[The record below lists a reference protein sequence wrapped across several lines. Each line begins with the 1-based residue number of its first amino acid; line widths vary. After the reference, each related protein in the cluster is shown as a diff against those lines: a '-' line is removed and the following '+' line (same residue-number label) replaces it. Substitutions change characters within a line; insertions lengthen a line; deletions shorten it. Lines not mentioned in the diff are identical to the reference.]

1 MMAPLVR
8 LLLSTTMKVMLMLMS
23 TLMSTAMK
31 KDLLALLK
39 VAVAMTMMMQRWTMT
54 MIEEMTG
61 CAPAAHLQRCS
72 FGAVL
77 VLVWITT
84 TQR

>member
-1 MMAPLVR
+1 MAPLVR

-31 KDLLALLK
+31 KDMLALLK
-39 VAVAMTMMMQRWTMT
+39 IAVAATTRMEIWTMT
-54 MIEEMTG
+54 IEEMTG